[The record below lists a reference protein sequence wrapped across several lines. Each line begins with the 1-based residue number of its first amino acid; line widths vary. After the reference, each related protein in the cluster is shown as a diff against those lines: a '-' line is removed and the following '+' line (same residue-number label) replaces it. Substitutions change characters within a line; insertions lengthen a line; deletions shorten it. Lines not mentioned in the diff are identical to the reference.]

1 MIGVTMGDWSI
12 GGAGGKGWLIGG
24 AILHWSPVLLRVI
37 GGMGAG
43 GSGVVT
49 GSDSV
54 TRYGSAAGTVCWGSR
69 LTGAGAGMMTGAG
82 TG

>member
-1 MIGVTMGDWSI
+1 MGDWST
-12 GGAGGKGWLIGG
+12 GGAGGKGWVIGG

-54 TRYGSAAGTVCWGSR
+54 T
-69 LTGAGAGMMTGAG
+69 
-82 TG
+82 